1 MAASTTLVELTESN
15 FQEEVL
21 NAEGKVLVDFWAPW
35 CGPCKMQTP
44 ILERLSQN
52 GINAKIAKLNTD
64 MNLSIARKYGISSIP
79 TLILFE
85 NGEEIDR
92 MIGVQPE
99 ESLKSKLQ

>member
-1 MAASTTLVELTESN
+1 MAATTTLVELTESN

-21 NAEGKVLVDFWAPW
+21 KAEGKVLVDFWAPW
-35 CGPCKMQTP
+35 CGPCRMQTP

-52 GINAKIAKLNTD
+52 GINAKIAKVNTD
-64 MNLSIARKYGISSIP
+64 MNQSIARKYGISSIP

>member
-1 MAASTTLVELTESN
+1 MAATTTLVELTESN

-35 CGPCKMQTP
+35 CGPCRMQTP

-52 GINAKIAKLNTD
+52 GINAKIAKVNTD
-64 MNLSIARKYGISSIP
+64 MNQSIARKYGISSIP